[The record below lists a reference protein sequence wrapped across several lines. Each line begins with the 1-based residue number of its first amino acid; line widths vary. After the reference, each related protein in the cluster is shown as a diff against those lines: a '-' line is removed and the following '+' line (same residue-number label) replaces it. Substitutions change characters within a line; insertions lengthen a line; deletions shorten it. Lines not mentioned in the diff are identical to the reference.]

1 MVTGEY
7 NMAEK
12 LMESLQKL
20 DLGKLAN
27 DLIGLIKEKANLRTV
42 VDFFM
47 DTYTNLVPGSM
58 LEQAMD
64 AGKHL
69 LDELIYS
76 IKF

>member
-1 MVTGEY
+1 
-7 NMAEK
+7 
-12 LMESLQKL
+12 MESIQAV

-27 DLIGLIKEKANLRTV
+27 DVIGLIKEKANLRTV

-47 DTYTNLVPGSM
+47 DSYTNLVPSSM

-64 AGKHL
+64 FGKHII
-69 LDELIYS
+69 DNLIYS